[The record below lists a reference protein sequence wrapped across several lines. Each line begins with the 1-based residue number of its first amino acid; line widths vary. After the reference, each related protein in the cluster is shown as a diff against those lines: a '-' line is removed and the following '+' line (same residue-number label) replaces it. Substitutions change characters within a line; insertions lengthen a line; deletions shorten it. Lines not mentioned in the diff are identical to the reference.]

1 MGKWL
6 IAAAIVVVVA
16 VSGFLSW
23 ERYDTQQK
31 VESLGDNV
39 ERLERLK
46 AVPEPEVP
54 IITRDDAVNA
64 AIADLV
70 EGFDSWVA
78 NKILEEDL
86 LPPVATYHPDSLGGY
101 GYWKVRLA
109 TQFGDRPSNT
119 YIFRVDAETG
129 KPSYQATEE

>member
-6 IAAAIVVVVA
+6 IAAAIVAVVA

-23 ERYDTQQK
+23 EQNDTQQK
-31 VESLGDNV
+31 VASVGDNV
-39 ERLERLK
+39 ERLERLR
-46 AVPEPEVP
+46 AVPEPEEP

-70 EGFDSWVA
+70 QGFDSWVA
-78 NKILEEDL
+78 NKMLEENL
-86 LPPVATYHPDSLGGY
+86 LPPVATYHPNSLGRY
-101 GYWKVRLA
+101 GYWKIGLT
-109 TQFGDRPSNT
+109 TQFGDKPSTT
-119 YIFRVDAETG
+119 YTFRVDAETG

>member
-6 IAAAIVVVVA
+6 IATAIVVLVGA
-16 VSGFLSW
+16 CGFLSW
-23 ERYDTQQK
+23 ERYDTQQT
-31 VESLGDNV
+31 VESLRDNV

-46 AVPEPEVP
+46 AVPEPKVP
-54 IITRDDAVNA
+54 IIARDDAINA
-64 AIADLV
+64 AIADLC

-86 LPPVATYHPDSLGGY
+86 LPPVATYHPDSLARY

-119 YIFRVDAETG
+119 YIYSVDAETG
-129 KPSYQATEE
+129 KPSYQATGE